1 MKRGVVVVL
10 GFLLCSAVSACERGN
25 PAPAPTIPSI
35 SVSYV
40 DGAPP
45 GVAVAATH
53 PHPLL
58 SAELV
63 APGGAAIS
71 TASAVERDSA
81 GPGTVGS
88 PVGVGVGVFGGSG
101 GGIGTGIGLG
111 FPLGSG
117 PPPPPANPNRYRA
130 RIPISD
136 LAAYRQSWERTTV
149 RLRFGTPSDNVTAE
163 IPAPAP
169 RAP

>member
-1 MKRGVVVVL
+1 MKRGVAVGL
-10 GFLLCSAVSACERGN
+10 GLALCLAVSACERGS
-25 PAPAPTIPSI
+25 PAPAPTSPSI

-53 PHPLL
+53 PQPLL

-63 APGGAAIS
+63 GPGGAVIG

-81 GPGTVGS
+81 TAGYGGS

-117 PPPPPANPNRYRA
+117 PPPPPANPTRYRA

-136 LAAYRQSWERTTV
+136 LAAYRQNWERTTV
-149 RLRFGTPSDNVTAE
+149 RLRFGTTSDNVSAE

-169 RAP
+169 RTP

>member
-1 MKRGVVVVL
+1 
-10 GFLLCSAVSACERGN
+10 
-25 PAPAPTIPSI
+25 
-35 SVSYV
+35 VSYV

-45 GVAVAATH
+45 GVAVAAIH
-53 PHPLL
+53 PQPLL
-58 SAELV
+58 AAELLG
-63 APGGAAIS
+63 PTGAVIG
-71 TASAVERDSA
+71 TASAVERDGAAA
-81 GPGTVGS
+81 GGGLGMPN
-88 PVGVGVGVFGGSG
+88 VGVGVFGGSG

-136 LAAYRQSWERTTV
+136 LAAYRESWERSNV
-149 RLRFGTPSDNVTAE
+149 RLRFGTASDNVTAE

-169 RAP
+169 RSP